1 MCLEDE
7 VEEIGLGW
15 DVSFEWNGMERD
27 EDRSIVCFYH
37 SDKWRSLL
45 LRKFLKL
52 LLRKVSSFR
61 GKLRKEILSCKYFQS
76 KESRSLAHYGIWNF
90 VNR

>member
-27 EDRSIVCFYH
+27 EDRSIVCFKRAFIIQTNG
-37 SDKWRSLL
+37 DRL
-45 LRKFLKL
+45 F
-52 LLRKVSSFR
+52 
-61 GKLRKEILSCKYFQS
+61 
-76 KESRSLAHYGIWNF
+76 
-90 VNR
+90 